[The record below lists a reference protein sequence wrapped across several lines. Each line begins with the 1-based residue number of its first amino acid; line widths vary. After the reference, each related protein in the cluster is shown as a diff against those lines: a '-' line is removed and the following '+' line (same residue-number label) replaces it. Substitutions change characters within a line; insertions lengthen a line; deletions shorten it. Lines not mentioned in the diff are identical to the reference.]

1 MKKLKLFQKTYLFT
15 MILVGIIIIISHTLL
30 YMLLPTFYMNKKEQ
44 DLENISSQL
53 IEELEA
59 SDESASKD
67 IVKKFA
73 NRYSVNIAL
82 TIKDETSIFEGIK
95 QAEVYIEPESIK
107 EESLVIPEMG
117 GNVKL
122 EDINKYPN
130 EIEKNADFFKIR
142 DNSIINS
149 KKFKTS
155 DGIDGSVKL
164 VMDLQSFKEAR
175 SVVFMI
181 LPYSIGISLVIALF
195 ASYIY
200 VKIITDPI
208 KEICEA
214 TKEMKDLNKDAY
226 CNINT
231 GDEIELLATN
241 INGLYK
247 TLWNTIY
254 SLKQEIENVSKSEQ
268 AKVDFLRSA
277 SHELKTPLMSIH
289 IMLEN
294 MMLNIGKYK
303 NHDVYLPK
311 CKDAV
316 VDLSNMVQ
324 EILDTSRLNTWNE
337 HNEHKIINIKD
348 LLEKTADPYIITAKY
363 KNINMSID
371 YSKSLN
377 VNTDESLLS
386 KALSNIISNAVNYTD
401 EGKNISIYFNN
412 NSLIIENQCEP
423 ISKEHLE
430 RVFEAFYRAEF
441 DRNRNTGGNGL
452 GLYIVKQILNTLD
465 IPHSFDATETGMK
478 FTMTFK

>member
-59 SDESASKD
+59 SDESSSKD

-73 NRYSVNIAL
+73 NRYSVNIVL
-82 TIKDETSIFEGIK
+82 TIKDETSVFEGIK
-95 QAEVYIEPESIK
+95 QAEVYIEPEAIK
-107 EESLVIPEMG
+107 EESLVIPEVG

-130 EIEKNADFFKIR
+130 EIERNTNFFRIR

-149 KKFKTS
+149 KTFNTL

-208 KEICEA
+208 KEICEV

-231 GDEIELLATN
+231 GDEIELLANN
-241 INGLYK
+241 INSLYK

-254 SLKQEIENVSKSEQ
+254 SLKQEIENVSKSEK

-303 NHDVYLPK
+303 NHDIYLPK

-337 HNEHKIINIKD
+337 HNEYKIVNIKD
-348 LLEKTADPYIITAKY
+348 LLEKTVDPYIITAKY

-423 ISKEHLE
+423 ISKEHLD
-430 RVFEAFYRAEF
+430 RIFEAFYRAEF

>member
-59 SDESASKD
+59 SDESSSKD

-73 NRYSVNIAL
+73 NRYSVNIVL
-82 TIKDETSIFEGIK
+82 TIKDETSVFEGIK
-95 QAEVYIEPESIK
+95 QAEVYIEPEAIK
-107 EESLVIPEMG
+107 EESLVIPEVG

-130 EIEKNADFFKIR
+130 EIERNTNFFRIR

-149 KKFKTS
+149 KTFNTL

-208 KEICEA
+208 KEICEV

-231 GDEIELLATN
+231 GDEIELLANN

-254 SLKQEIENVSKSEQ
+254 SLKQEIENVSKSEK

-303 NHDVYLPK
+303 NHDIYLPK

-337 HNEHKIINIKD
+337 HNEYKIINIKD
-348 LLEKTADPYIITAKY
+348 LLEKTVDPYIITAKY

-401 EGKNISIYFNN
+401 EGKSINIYFNG

-423 ISKEHLE
+423 ISKDHLE
-430 RVFEAFYRAEF
+430 RIFEAFYRAEF